1 MWIIELS
8 IIRFFII
15 WFIFIVFE
23 EKLEIDKTKSALFFW
38 TFSWILIFMSAKFYS
53 LDLENIKH
61 HFDEIILELAYLSL
75 FLTSAMTI
83 ISYLSEKNVL
93 TSLAHRVIYGKITKV
108 KLLFLL
114 WFFTFIFSWFADN
127 LTATL
132 VSVSILLSIKA
143 LSEDK
148 NDLIIFSIF
157 IIFAA
162 NSGWVALITWDV
174 TTLMIFLANKVD
186 IISLLYLFIPSFL
199 WFMLLYFLLI
209 NKLKWSVEIVKSEYE
224 IEAIDIK
231 IFLVFLV
238 TIISI
243 IFFHIIFHIPP
254 VLVFLFW
261 LSIIFLLWWKYKKI
275 QKQDLEILHFLNKV
289 EYNTIFFFLWVLL
302 MVWALDF
309 YNLLENIWYLYE
321 IFPYYIA
328 SFFVWILSSIV
339 DNIPLTAAMLKAD
352 LAIDRYIWLDIT
364 YAVWVWWSLTLIWSA
379 AWVIAMSKVKQLTF
393 ISYLRY
399 FPHIALAYLTWYIAT
414 VLISRFI

>member
-61 HFDEIILELAYLSL
+61 HFDEIILELTYLSL

-114 WFFTFIFSWFADN
+114 WLFTFIFSWFADN

-199 WFMLLYFLLI
+199 WFILLYFLLI

-231 IFLVFLV
+231 IFLVFLL

-328 SFFVWILSSIV
+328 TFFVWILSSVV
-339 DNIPLTAAMLKAD
+339 DNIPLTAAMIKAD
-352 LAIDRYIWLDIT
+352 LAIDRHIWLDIT

-399 FPHIALAYLTWYIAT
+399 FPHIALAYLAWYIAT
-414 VLISRFI
+414 FVISRFI

>member
-1 MWIIELS
+1 MYLIELS

-83 ISYLSEKNVL
+83 ISYLSERNVL
-93 TSLAHRVIYGKITKV
+93 TSLAHKVIYGKITKL

-339 DNIPLTAAMLKAD
+339 DNIPLTAAILKAD
-352 LAIDRYIWLDIT
+352 LAIDRHIWLDIT

-399 FPHIALAYLTWYIAT
+399 FPHIVLAYLTWYIAT